1 MCVALVGH
9 LQSRNLHFF
18 FFFLVKILRSEL
30 RLDVPAECGG
40 RKVFRGVQGTRVGGV
55 TGSPP
60 CWAEGSER
68 KPRGG
73 GGRRPPRPPRPGLA
87 PASPRPEDSAPLEP
101 GGMKAGKRENRNAF
115 RRRRDASRRDHRV
128 HLRTACAQHGVG
140 VRALGTE
147 PGAGSWSLLF
157 PRKRISPSRS
167 RV

>member
-1 MCVALVGH
+1 MAFRAHGWEASREARHAALRGQKGNHEVEVAVG
-9 LQSRNLHFF
+9 LFAS
-18 FFFLVKILRSEL
+18 
-30 RLDVPAECGG
+30 
-40 RKVFRGVQGTRVGGV
+40 
-55 TGSPP
+55 
-60 CWAEGSER
+60 
-68 KPRGG
+68 
-73 GGRRPPRPPRPGLA
+73 
-87 PASPRPEDSAPLEP
+87 ASPRPEDSAPLEP

-115 RRRRDASRRDHRV
+115 RRRRDASRKDHRV

>member
-1 MCVALVGH
+1 MCPRSAVAGRFSVACRAHGWEASREARHAALRGQKGNHEVEVAVG
-9 LQSRNLHFF
+9 LLG
-18 FFFLVKILRSEL
+18 L
-30 RLDVPAECGG
+30 
-40 RKVFRGVQGTRVGGV
+40 
-55 TGSPP
+55 
-60 CWAEGSER
+60 
-68 KPRGG
+68 
-73 GGRRPPRPPRPGLA
+73 LA

-115 RRRRDASRRDHRV
+115 RRRRDASRKDHRV
-128 HLRTACAQHGVG
+128 HLRTACAQHRVG